1 MSAMPVTTERLHTVE
16 EYLELDQASEIPH
29 EYLQGRIVA
38 MADPS
43 REHGLLV
50 IGVAASL
57 YNQLRKKPCEVYP
70 STMRVQIPSAD
81 VFTYPDVTVVCREPE
96 LAGERRGTLLNPTVL
111 IEVLS
116 PSTSDYDHGRKFAYY
131 RQLASLAE
139 YLLVAQDEVRVEH
152 YTRQPDGSWRLE
164 ESDDPAAVLTLP
176 SIGCTLSL
184 AEVYEKV
191 PLEGS

>member
-1 MSAMPVTTERLHTVE
+1 MSAMPVTTERLYTVE
-16 EYLELDQASEIPH
+16 EYLELDRASEIPH

-43 REHGLLV
+43 RQHNLLV
-50 IGVAASL
+50 TSIGASL
-57 YNQLRKKPCEVYP
+57 HGQLRGRSCEVYL
-70 STMRVQIPSAD
+70 SRMRLQIPSAD
-81 VFTYPDVTVVCREPE
+81 VFTYPDVTVVCEEPE
-96 LAGERRGTLLNPTVL
+96 LADEHQDILLNPTVL
-111 IEVLS
+111 VEVLS

-131 RQLASLAE
+131 RQLASLIE
-139 YLLVAQDEVRVEH
+139 YLLVAQHEARVEH

-164 ESDDPAAVLTLP
+164 ETDDPDAVLDLP

-191 PLEGS
+191 PLGSS

>member
-1 MSAMPVTTERLHTVE
+1 MSAMPITTERLYTVE
-16 EYLELDQASEIPH
+16 EYLELDRASEIPH

-43 REHGLLV
+43 REHSLLV
-50 IGVAASL
+50 TSVVASL
-57 YNQLRKKPCEVYP
+57 YNQLRRKPCEVYP
-70 STMRVQIPSAD
+70 GNMRVQIPSAD
-81 VFTYPDVTVVCREPE
+81 VFTYPDVTVVCGEPE

-131 RQLASLAE
+131 RQLASLVE

-152 YTRQPDGSWRLE
+152 YARQPDGSWRLE
-164 ESDDPAAVLTLP
+164 ETDDSAAVLDLP
-176 SIGCTLSL
+176 SIGCTLAL
-184 AEVYEKV
+184 AEIYEKV
-191 PLEGS
+191 PLGHT